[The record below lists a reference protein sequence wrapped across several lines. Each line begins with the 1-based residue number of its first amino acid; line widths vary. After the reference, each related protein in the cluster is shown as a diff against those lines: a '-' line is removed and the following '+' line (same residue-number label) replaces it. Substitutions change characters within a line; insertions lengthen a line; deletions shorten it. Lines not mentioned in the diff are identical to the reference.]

1 MYTFESQSKVIVFC
15 SQLSSEVI
23 DVISQLFHILHFNCV
38 FSTKWTFH
46 LGILFLGAKLLIL
59 PYIYYSYIPLYIYPR
74 KTPSFTTSVNPLLV
88 STKWSLRKLILLQ
101 VFNAFS
107 LYSLQGALLQRE
119 LKDDDNEIKVLEDKL
134 MVEQKKYEESFT
146 KRQKE
151 VDTMEVSKR
160 FMITTLV
167 RVAMMM
173 MLLLV
178 VVTPMMMTL
187 MLMPVT
193 IVVLITMK
201 EMMMIMLMTSVIVI

>member
-1 MYTFESQSKVIVFC
+1 M
-15 SQLSSEVI
+15 
-23 DVISQLFHILHFNCV
+23 
-38 FSTKWTFH
+38 
-46 LGILFLGAKLLIL
+46 
-59 PYIYYSYIPLYIYPR
+59 
-74 KTPSFTTSVNPLLV
+74 
-88 STKWSLRKLILLQ
+88 LQ
-101 VFNAFS
+101 VFSAFS
-107 LYSLQGALLQRE
+107 LNFLQGALLQRE

-151 VDTMEVSKR
+151 VDTMEVSKK

-173 MLLLV
+173 MLLV
-178 VVTPMMMTL
+178 VAVTPMMMTL